1 MLPEWFYINGRILL
15 RHFFPTLFWW
25 RFSPTGHIT
34 QKRLRFW
41 IYKSD
46 GLHQSHGFQQCI
58 VNLTEVGIEIQHDDQ
73 QQWFIPWEAMPEI
86 YDGSTSRYLLPDS
99 HPHVK
104 HLCARFSF
112 GFSSCTGCQ
121 FHLASSSLDQL
132 DAISRIVQLRSSQSV
147 AMEGLPGSEAAFEEI
162 SPQSMGTTSPI
173 VGNPTPRA
181 PPRLDTT
188 NQAEVPVEPEPV
200 PVEPHTMQMPKELLK
215 ALLDEATTPQP
226 LTLQHCWLHLPP
238 MCPQYQRCVVC
249 VDKLGLSLRPLGR
262 SKYPADELHRISG
275 LKILHT
281 ESLNFPLSSILNVE
295 EVAGHITE
303 QVMEKPAETQTWRTH
318 FGRKH
323 FLPLAR
329 LVFSRSFQAGSVGQ
343 KQKPC
348 PEAADQLPAAAAYFV
363 NVKIRAGITGKIPGQ
378 DSRRN
383 SRKSPIFCVGVGG
396 GKFLVSLCLS

>member
-1 MLPEWFYINGRILL
+1 
-15 RHFFPTLFWW
+15 
-25 RFSPTGHIT
+25 
-34 QKRLRFW
+34 
-41 IYKSD
+41 
-46 GLHQSHGFQQCI
+46 
-58 VNLTEVGIEIQHDDQ
+58 
-73 QQWFIPWEAMPEI
+73 MPEI

-162 SPQSMGTTSPI
+162 SPQSLGTTSPI
-173 VGNPTPRA
+173 VLPTPRA
-181 PPRLDTT
+181 PPRLDTEEV
-188 NQAEVPVEPEPV
+188 EVPVEPVV
-200 PVEPHTMQMPKELLK
+200 PMPHTMQMPKELLK
-215 ALLDEATTPQP
+215 ALLDEVTTPQP
-226 LTLQHCWLHLPP
+226 LTLQHGWLHLPP
-238 MCPQYQRCVVC
+238 ICPQYQRCVVC

-262 SKYPADELHRISG
+262 SSKKSPAAELHRISG

-295 EVAGHITE
+295 EVTE
-303 QVMEKPAETQTWRTH
+303 IFPQPMETPEIQTWRNH

-329 LVFSRSFQAGSVGQ
+329 LVFSRSKAGQGQ

-348 PEAADQLPAAAAYFV
+348 PEAAEQLPAAAAYFV
-363 NVKIRAGITGKIPGQ
+363 NVKIRAGVTGKIPGQ
-378 DSRRN
+378 DSRRT
-383 SRKSPIFCVGVGG
+383 RKSPIFLGGLFWFHCVSIN
-396 GKFLVSLCLS
+396 KWWRMFES

>member
-1 MLPEWFYINGRILL
+1 MDFINLMDSKNVSWTWQRLAL
-15 RHFFPTLFWW
+15 
-25 RFSPTGHIT
+25 RFSMMINNSGLYLGKQCLRSMMEAQAAICFQIHIHMWNIFVHVFPLALVVV
-34 QKRLRFW
+34 QV
-41 IYKSD
+41 
-46 GLHQSHGFQQCI
+46 
-58 VNLTEVGIEIQHDDQ
+58 VN
-73 QQWFIPWEAMPEI
+73 FIWLVA
-86 YDGSTSRYLLPDS
+86 L
-99 HPHVK
+99 
-104 HLCARFSF
+104 
-112 GFSSCTGCQ
+112 
-121 FHLASSSLDQL
+121 LDQL

-173 VGNPTPRA
+173 VGKPTPRA

-188 NQAEVPVEPEPV
+188 NQAVEVPSVEREEPFV
-200 PVEPHTMQMPKELLK
+200 PGKEAHTMQMPKELLK

-238 MCPQYQRCVVC
+238 ICPQYQRCVVC

-295 EVAGHITE
+295 EVAGQITE
-303 QVMEKPAETQTWRTH
+303 QVMEKQPAETQTWRTH

-329 LVFSRSFQAGSVGQ
+329 LVFSRSKAGQGQ

-383 SRKSPIFCVGVGG
+383 SRKSPIFCVGGG
-396 GKFLVSLCLS
+396 GGGNLVSLCLS

>member
-1 MLPEWFYINGRILL
+1 
-15 RHFFPTLFWW
+15 
-25 RFSPTGHIT
+25 
-34 QKRLRFW
+34 
-41 IYKSD
+41 
-46 GLHQSHGFQQCI
+46 
-58 VNLTEVGIEIQHDDQ
+58 
-73 QQWFIPWEAMPEI
+73 MPEI

-173 VGNPTPRA
+173 VLPTPRA

-188 NQAEVPVEPEPV
+188 NQAEVPVEREEPV

-238 MCPQYQRCVVC
+238 ICPQYQRCVVC

-295 EVAGHITE
+295 EVAGQITE

-383 SRKSPIFCVGVGG
+383 RPKEPHVFCMGGG
-396 GKFLVSLCLS
+396 GKKFFGFTVSQLRSRGQCFFKVSSTLKKHRIRIGIWRQFFGLGPLKLDESSPLGWSILLAALWSEERIPPCMRMRDSRMFLSMGGVQVS